1 MFYDLKR
8 TIISTVNDM
17 HISMWTD
24 SYYPYISGVTRSI
37 KLTKDTLTRMGHSVS
52 VFCPSYPEADQE
64 PNVYRFPSI
73 KSPTKPDY
81 YIAVPVNPKHL
92 MAIKELAPD
101 VIHAHSPFNLGKM
114 GITVGTILDIPTV
127 FTFHTMYN
135 MYSHYVP
142 LIGNSIAELIEF
154 GAIGTAKSVDAV
166 IAPSSAIRDYL
177 RDHGVTTDIFVIP
190 TGIEIDQF
198 LNGDASYIRETYGVP
213 DDLPILLTCG
223 RLGREKNPECLLR
236 AFSIIRKSLD
246 SVLVMVGDGPLREE
260 LEQLA
265 EELNVADR
273 VIFSGKVNPDLM
285 PHFYASADLFMFSSL
300 TDTQGLVIAEAKA
313 AGLPCVAV
321 GALGVKDMVAHNVDG
336 FLCDNDPSCLAQKA
350 LLLLENPSLMDTMR
364 TNALCNAHNFSI
376 EKTCARLVE
385 CYETV
390 RNVSLAAR

>member
-1 MFYDLKR
+1 M
-8 TIISTVNDM
+8 STVNDM

-37 KLTKDTLTRMGHSVS
+37 KLTKDTLTSMGHSVS

-198 LNGDASYIRETYGVP
+198 RNGDASYIRETYGVP

-336 FLCDNDPSCLAQKA
+336 FLCDNDPSCLAQEA

>member
-8 TIISTVNDM
+8 TIIGTVNDM
-17 HISMWTD
+17 QISMWTD

-52 VFCPSYPEADQE
+52 VFCPSYPEANQE

-198 LNGDASYIRETYGVP
+198 RNGDASYIRETYGVP

-246 SVLVMVGDGPLREE
+246 SVLVMVGDGPLR
-260 LEQLA
+260 
-265 EELNVADR
+265 
-273 VIFSGKVNPDLM
+273 
-285 PHFYASADLFMFSSL
+285 
-300 TDTQGLVIAEAKA
+300 
-313 AGLPCVAV
+313 
-321 GALGVKDMVAHNVDG
+321 
-336 FLCDNDPSCLAQKA
+336 
-350 LLLLENPSLMDTMR
+350 
-364 TNALCNAHNFSI
+364 
-376 EKTCARLVE
+376 
-385 CYETV
+385 
-390 RNVSLAAR
+390 